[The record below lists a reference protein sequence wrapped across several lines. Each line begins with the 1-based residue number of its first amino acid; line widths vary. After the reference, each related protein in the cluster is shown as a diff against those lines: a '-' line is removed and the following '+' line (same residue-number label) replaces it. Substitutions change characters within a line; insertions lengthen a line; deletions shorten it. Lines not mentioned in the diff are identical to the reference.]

1 MNLHPMKLVT
11 IICEAVLEER
21 IAQVLRECGAHGHT
35 AFDVRGSGCQG
46 RRSADLVESGNVQI
60 EVIAKPAVAEALL
73 ARPEDRRL
81 QGRAAPSLAKFKRR
95 ASARRR
101 CWPSDAAEIAV
112 DMSVSLA

>member
-21 IAQVLRECGAHGHT
+21 IVEVLRECGAHGHT

-60 EVIAKPAVAEALL
+60 EVIAKQAVAEALL
-73 ARPEDRRL
+73 SRLYSEFFHDYAMVAYESEVSVMRPE
-81 QGRAAPSLAKFKRR
+81 KF
-95 ASARRR
+95 
-101 CWPSDAAEIAV
+101 
-112 DMSVSLA
+112 